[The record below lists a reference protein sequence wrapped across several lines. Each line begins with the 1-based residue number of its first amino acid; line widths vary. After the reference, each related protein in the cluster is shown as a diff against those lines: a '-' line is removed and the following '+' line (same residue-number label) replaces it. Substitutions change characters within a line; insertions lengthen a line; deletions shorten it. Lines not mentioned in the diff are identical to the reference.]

1 MKAGTIFEYPIKG
14 TDKTVKLIAVP
25 ETEGKGCEDCIF
37 RSETSN
43 CNSNLLGK
51 RDASIAS
58 SCTENG
64 SIIYKLFEDISSE
77 INPQIEKLL
86 FGYLSKNNVTVY
98 PLEKDYK
105 VIKLKERMF
114 IDVELL
120 SIVSAREN
128 TIDVFL
134 KYKAGTYQFN
144 ISILDLLAFTY
155 EKLLETRDYR
165 FT

>member
-1 MKAGTIFEYPIKG
+1 MEAGTIFVYPIKG

-37 RSETSN
+37 RSDTG
-43 CNSNLLGK
+43 CNSSLLGK

-58 SCTENG
+58 SCIENG

-86 FGYLSKNNVTVY
+86 FGYLSENNVVAY

-105 VIKLKERMF
+105 VIELKERMF

-128 TIDVFL
+128 TIDVFF
-134 KYKAGTYQFN
+134 KYKGALYQFN
-144 ISILDLLAFTY
+144 TSILDLLAFTY
-155 EKLLETRDYR
+155 EKLLRTRDHR
-165 FT
+165 FI